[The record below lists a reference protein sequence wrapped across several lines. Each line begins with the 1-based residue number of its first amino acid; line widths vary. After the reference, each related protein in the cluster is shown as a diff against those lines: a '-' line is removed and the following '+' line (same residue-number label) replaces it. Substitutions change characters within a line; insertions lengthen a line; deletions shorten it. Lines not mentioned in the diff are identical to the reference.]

1 MLVFFSLPT
10 NQKEIQSKIVISG
23 VKICPLTCL
32 PAFQRVNY
40 ESLTSN
46 SPRKVNLSVNYR
58 GLPIS
63 VSVNQRVHCKHIWW
77 NLSQKESSDS
87 LIIDRFLL
95 FPLTCF
101 TLVTFSKTS
110 PQIFRRDRF
119 SYARNILFH
128 RFSTFEVMTHYVA
141 GESFL
146 SKYFATLF

>member
-1 MLVFFSLPT
+1 M
-10 NQKEIQSKIVISG
+10 SG
-23 VKICPLTCL
+23 MKMCPLNCL
-32 PAFQRVNY
+32 SAFQRVNY
-40 ESLTSN
+40 ENLTSDL
-46 SPRKVNLSVNYR
+46 PGKVNLPVNQR
-58 GLPIS
+58 CPLIS

-77 NLSQKESSDS
+77 NLNEKESSDS
-87 LIIDRFLL
+87 LIIDRCLL

-128 RFSTFEVMTHYVA
+128 RFYTFEVMTHYVA
-141 GESFL
+141 EESFL